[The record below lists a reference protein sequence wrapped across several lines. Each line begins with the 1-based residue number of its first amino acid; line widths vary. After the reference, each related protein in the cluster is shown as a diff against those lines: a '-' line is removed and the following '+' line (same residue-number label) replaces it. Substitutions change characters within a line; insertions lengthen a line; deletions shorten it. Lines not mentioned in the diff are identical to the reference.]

1 MFDLYL
7 YFINFITFWR
17 RRKWQ
22 THSNIL
28 AWEILWTEES
38 CQLQSV
44 RLQRVEHNMVN
55 KPKSLVL
62 ESLSVYFLFIIEYLL
77 TFSILFEVKTWTVI
91 GSNYLLLLN
100 KNGITLNVV
109 FCKFLKTVFLR
120 LMNILHIAV
129 CVCSVCAQS
138 QLCLTVCDP
147 MNYSP
152 SGSSVHGIIQERILE
167 CVAISSSR
175 GSSWPR
181 DETCIS

>member
-17 RRKWQ
+17 RRKGQ

-77 TFSILFEVKTWTVI
+77 TFSILFEVKTWTAI

-100 KNGITLNVV
+100 KNFLIQGKINTLLCNVNHFNYLSEAQFSCV
-109 FCKFLKTVFLR
+109 PHTKLKLK
-120 LMNILHIAV
+120 I
-129 CVCSVCAQS
+129 
-138 QLCLTVCDP
+138 
-147 MNYSP
+147 
-152 SGSSVHGIIQERILE
+152 
-167 CVAISSSR
+167 
-175 GSSWPR
+175 
-181 DETCIS
+181 